1 MMPST
6 GSDWN
11 TVSGTSHWSPE
22 LDREM
27 EDYFTSDNVKKM
39 LFRCEKYGITTL
51 QMRADK
57 HIMRLLREY
66 RQEWEHLFSNH
77 NGEVTQITSSDGP
90 HMFETNGFYWQLRQ
104 FLENLLQGKKSP
116 DDLFSVLETMRLTDC
131 IRLRQAHYMA

>member
-1 MMPST
+1 M
-6 GSDWN
+6 
-11 TVSGTSHWSPE
+11 VS
-22 LDREM
+22 
-27 EDYFTSDNVKKM
+27 
-39 LFRCEKYGITTL
+39 L
-51 QMRADK
+51 Q
-57 HIMRLLREY
+57 LTQSVLGLRELRISDRTY
-66 RQEWEHLFSNH
+66 LVSSQTMQLFSNH

>member
-1 MMPST
+1 MLYGALPGYGT
-6 GSDWN
+6 GVENILMQLLFMDGGTAQLSFCP
-11 TVSGTSHWSPE
+11 VSGCVSEGLTVTTDQGSYIAEIPIWSDQDTS
-22 LDREM
+22 
-27 EDYFTSDNVKKM
+27 
-39 LFRCEKYGITTL
+39 
-51 QMRADK
+51 
-57 HIMRLLREY
+57 RL
-66 RQEWEHLFSNH
+66 LFSNH